1 MALRRSRADRMSG
14 PVKYSEIEYAAPFGR
29 HHVKAVRIHA
39 AGDLR
44 VEEVPYPDLRPGDVI
59 VKMEW
64 GGICGSDLS
73 YWKYGAT
80 GTAKLTEPM
89 VLGHEVA
96 GRIAEIGGDARG
108 LEIGQPVTAHPATI
122 VPGQRLP
129 ERLAGRDNLYPEVR
143 YFGSAA
149 FVPHEQ
155 GGFAEYRAIPSGQIR
170 ALPNGVSTRQ
180 GAVAEP
186 LGVAVHAINRAGGVA
201 GRRVLVNGSGP
212 IGALVVAAARAMGA
226 ESVTAADLAESSL
239 DVARRLG
246 VDHTANLANGEAL
259 PQDVEIAFEASGA
272 PAALGPVFNATER
285 GGVVVQVGN
294 LPNGASAVELA
305 ALVTREIEYRGT
317 YRFVDEISDALDLLA
332 GGLDVEPLLT
342 HSFPIEEAAEAFAV
356 AGDRSTGSSKVMV
369 KLS

>member
-1 MALRRSRADRMSG
+1 M
-14 PVKYSEIEYAAPFGR
+14 
-29 HHVKAVRIHA
+29 KAVRIHA

-44 VEEVPYPDLRPGDVI
+44 VEDVPYPELRPGEVI

-73 YWKYGAT
+73 YWKHGST

-89 VLGHEVA
+89 MLGHEVA
-96 GRIAEIGGDARG
+96 GRIAEIADDVTG
-108 LEIGQPVTAHPATI
+108 LAVGQPVTAHPATI
-122 VPGQRLP
+122 VAGQQLP
-129 ERLAGRDNLYPEVR
+129 PRLAGRDNLYPEVR

-149 FVPHEQ
+149 FEPHEQ
-155 GGFAEYRAIPSGQIR
+155 GGFAEYRAIPAGQIR
-170 ALPNGVSTRQ
+170 ALPDGVSTRH

-201 GRRVLVNGSGP
+201 RRRVLVNGSGP
-212 IGALVVAAARAMGA
+212 IGALVAAAARALGA
-226 ESVTAADLAESSL
+226 ESVTAADLAEQSL
-239 DVARRLG
+239 DVVRRLG
-246 VDHTANLANGEAL
+246 VDYTVNLAKREAL
-259 PQDVEIAFEASGA
+259 PEDVEIAFEASGA
-272 PAALGPVFNATER
+272 PAALGPVLGAVQR

-294 LPNGASAVELA
+294 LPSGAVPVELA

-317 YRFVDEISDALDLLA
+317 YRFVDEISDALELLA

-342 HSFPIEEAAEAFAV
+342 HSFPIEEAVEAFAV
-356 AGDRSTGSSKVMV
+356 AGDRSTGSSKVML